1 MSKNDNLDF
10 AAVLAT
16 AVHDMKNSLF
26 MLLQSIDILAAD
38 SENDAPDKRQQIA
51 TLHYE
56 ASRLNSGLMQIL
68 ALYRYEREQLPINI
82 AEHFVYEILEE
93 QVERNQTFYR
103 NKNVDISLNV
113 DPDLTWY
120 LDGELIAYLIN
131 DILVNALRYTKDKVQ
146 VSAKIQNM
154 QLVILIEDNGKGYP
168 SEMLK
173 LGENS
178 LAEFDVTRGRTGLGL
193 FFAKKI
199 AAAHEIKNNAGHI
212 SLKNGGELGGSQFM
226 LTLP

>member
-1 MSKNDNLDF
+1 MSQNDNLDF

-26 MLLQSIDILAAD
+26 MLLQSIDTLSAD
-38 SENDAPDKRQQIA
+38 SENDPPEKRQQIA

-82 AEHFVYEILEE
+82 AEHFVFDILEE
-93 QVERNQTFYR
+93 QVGRNQTFYQ
-103 NKNVDISLNV
+103 NKNVEISLNV

-120 LDGELIAYLIN
+120 FDGELIAYLIN
-131 DILVNALRYTKDKVQ
+131 DILVNALRYTKDKVR
-146 VSAKIQNM
+146 VTAKIHNM
-154 QLVILIEDNGKGYP
+154 QLEILVEDNGQGYP
-168 SEMLK
+168 DEMLK
-173 LGENS
+173 IGENT
-178 LAEFDVTRGRTGLGL
+178 LADFDVTRGRTGLGL

-199 AAAHEIKNNAGHI
+199 AAAHEIKNNTGHI